1 MNSFYSRELMNEY
14 ENNYQQ
20 PFICYPEDELNS
32 QNQFDI
38 GETNL
43 NDIFD
48 VQKEIYNQD
57 DMNKTYLD
65 NTNYYSNIYFNQ
77 TDIKEE
83 SCNFNKN
90 ELNEL
95 KNIRD
100 NDKEEKINFL
110 NKKVNREK
118 ETITNVKKKK
128 DIYTIK
134 KGYQSNLNNERNNKK
149 KSIELDLEEDNKK
162 VENKFGRKNKND
174 IKNRKHNQFCD
185 DNIINKIK
193 GYFFNGF
200 VRDFIKKHSINEI
213 VEFKK
218 LPNKFISD
226 LTKEKN
232 EKLYKMKISDILYEE
247 EISTK
252 YSTFNRDE
260 NKKII
265 DKIYEEKKEIYIIK
279 ILELTFEELFI
290 IFRRKL
296 EYKEDTEKLEKI
308 KDKIEELDLNE
319 NNNNYKDVQLLFK
332 DIEDKYKKKLGDK
345 ELNEYIDIMKNL
357 CLGYENWFKK
367 KIGRISIKNNQ

>member
-1 MNSFYSRELMNEY
+1 MNSFFSRELINDY
-14 ENNYQQ
+14 ENNNLQ
-20 PFICYPEDELNS
+20 PFICYPEDELSS
-32 QNQFDI
+32 QNQLDI

-48 VQKEIYNQD
+48 VQKEIYNCD

-65 NTNYYSNIYFNQ
+65 NTNYNSNIYFNQ
-77 TDIKEE
+77 SDIKEE
-83 SCNFNKN
+83 SFNFDKN
-90 ELNEL
+90 ELNNV
-95 KNIRD
+95 KN
-100 NDKEEKINFL
+100 NDKEETINFL

-118 ETITNVKKKK
+118 EAITNAKNKK
-128 DIYTIK
+128 DIYIIK
-134 KGYQSNLNNERNNKK
+134 KGYKSNLNNERNNKMN
-149 KSIELDLEEDNKK
+149 SIELDLEEAEEK

-174 IKNRKHNQFCD
+174 KKNRKHNQFCD

-200 VRDFIKKHSINEI
+200 VRDFIKKNSINEI
-213 VEFKK
+213 VEIKK

-232 EKLYKMKISDILYEE
+232 ERLYKMKISDILYEE

-260 NKKII
+260 NRIII
-265 DKIYEEKKEIYIIK
+265 DKIYEEKKEINIIK

-296 EYKEDTEKLEKI
+296 EEKDDMKKLEEI
-308 KDKIEELDLNE
+308 KEKIEGLDLIG
-319 NNNNYKDVQLLFK
+319 NNNNYKDIQLLFN
-332 DIEDKYKKKLGDK
+332 DIVAKYNKKLSDK
-345 ELNEYIDIMKNL
+345 ELKEYIDNVKNL

-367 KIGRISIKNNQ
+367 KIGRISIKNN

>member
-1 MNSFYSRELMNEY
+1 
-14 ENNYQQ
+14 
-20 PFICYPEDELNS
+20 
-32 QNQFDI
+32 
-38 GETNL
+38 
-43 NDIFD
+43 
-48 VQKEIYNQD
+48 
-57 DMNKTYLD
+57 MNKTYLD